1 MKTCP
6 DCKKINDDSSSYCI
20 GCGSALAK
28 QAKPRSFRN
37 FIIAIS
43 LIFSVVLMGLIVLFF
58 LTSGGLLDIFRPQ
71 AAGSPQDAGKE
82 DTFRE
87 GLYNASYDQKKIL
100 STFGYPDQFMVLF
113 DEGDGNKRI
122 DSWMYADMEACFLFE
137 DGVYVDSSDY
147 MVDDAGTGKYDIRPC
162 DFVYGMAPSEVEEVL
177 EEEGRESLEQSTGLK
192 LLIFGDGEVICIFN
206 DMDRLIGISKNILKG
221 DAL

>member
-6 DCKKINDDSSSYCI
+6 DCKKKNDDSSSYCI
-20 GCGSALAK
+20 GCGSRLGE

-43 LIFSVVLMGLIVLFF
+43 LIFSVVLMGLIVLFI
-58 LTSGGLLDIFRPQ
+58 LNSGLKQIFRQQ
-71 AAGSPQDAGKE
+71 AAEASNGSGDTGIQCMYDAG
-82 DTFRE
+82 D
-87 GLYNASYDQKKIL
+87 DQEKVL
-100 STFGYPDQFMVLF
+100 SIFGYPDQFIVLF
-113 DEGDGNKRI
+113 DEGNGNKRI
-122 DSWMYADMEACFLFE
+122 DSWMYADMESCFLFE
-137 DGVYVDSSDY
+137 NGVYAGSSDY

-162 DFVYGMAPSEVEEVL
+162 DFAYGMTPSEVEAVL

-221 DAL
+221 DA